1 MPDENNNNH
10 DENLNNPDENNLTDA
25 EMHTAHEAELTQ
37 QIAQLNQTIKDLQE
51 QNRKMFNRLAGQDNP
66 EPEKSLSDQI
76 DEMIMQ
82 HLHAKDYDK
91 E

>member
-1 MPDENNNNH
+1 MP
-10 DENLNNPDENNLTDA
+10 DENLNNPAENNNNPPENPPTDQ
-25 EMHTAHEAELTQ
+25 EMHTAHEAELAK
-37 QIAQLNQTIKDLQE
+37 QIDQLNQTIKDLQE
-51 QNRKMFNRLAGQDNP
+51 QNRKMFNRLAGKDNP
-66 EPEKSLSDQI
+66 EPEKPLSDQI

>member
-1 MPDENNNNH
+1 MPDENNPTPAENITIPADNNS
-10 DENLNNPDENNLTDA
+10 TDT

-51 QNRKMFNRLAGQDNP
+51 QNRKMFNRLAGKDNP
-66 EPEKSLSDQI
+66 EPEKPLSDQI

-82 HLHAKDYDK
+82 HLHAKDYNK

>member
-1 MPDENNNNH
+1 MPEENKPIPAENNPTPE
-10 DENLNNPDENNLTDA
+10 ENPPTDQ
-25 EMHTAHEAELTQ
+25 EMHTAHEAELAK
-37 QIAQLNQTIKDLQE
+37 QIDQLNQTIKELQE
-51 QNRKMFNRLAGQDNP
+51 QNRKMFNRLAGKENP

-82 HLHAKDYDK
+82 HLHAKDYNK